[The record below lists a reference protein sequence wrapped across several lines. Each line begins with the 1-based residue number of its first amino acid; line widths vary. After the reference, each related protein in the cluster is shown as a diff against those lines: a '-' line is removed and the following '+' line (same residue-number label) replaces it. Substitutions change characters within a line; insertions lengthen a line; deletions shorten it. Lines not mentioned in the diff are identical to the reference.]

1 MDLDEGVGLDDA
13 QLGGGHAGEVA
24 RLPNIEQR
32 QDILSCRKAAIY
44 IYQSLFFQSIS
55 ITDIS
60 SLVLFSLFL
69 PSLGH
74 IIMMVTSVT

>member
-1 MDLDEGVGLDDA
+1 MEAYGLILKYWRTVIFKGLYTLGGKKSLLDLIIWLTLDLDEGVGLDDA

-44 IYQSLFFQSIS
+44 IY
-55 ITDIS
+55 
-60 SLVLFSLFL
+60 
-69 PSLGH
+69 
-74 IIMMVTSVT
+74 